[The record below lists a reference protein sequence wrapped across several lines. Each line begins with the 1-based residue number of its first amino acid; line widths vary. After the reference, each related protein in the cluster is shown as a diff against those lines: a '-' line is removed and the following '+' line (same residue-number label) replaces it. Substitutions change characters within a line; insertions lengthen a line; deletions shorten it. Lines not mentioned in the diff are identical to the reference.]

1 MKRLL
6 SPLLI
11 FALVFAV
18 GFVCTAKVQ
27 AGPGDPP
34 KIVPGMPFPFFD
46 LEDLNRQRWVGTY
59 LRGRPVILITG
70 HRDHKYDML
79 KWADALKR
87 EFADPGLAHVLWVM
101 NFRKLSSG
109 TSRKTVTD
117 QWRAFAPPVPML
129 LDWHGVI
136 GRSLKVNYGVPNI
149 IAIDAWGRL
158 AFHEMHT
165 FTPEVYA
172 AVSSYI
178 RPLLVGNPDFPKAA
192 IQTPI
197 ENKMLDNQPPYGA
210 TPKGKKG
217 YSY

>member
-1 MKRLL
+1 MQRSL
-6 SPLLI
+6 SQLLI
-11 FALVFAV
+11 IALVLGIGFAIP
-18 GFVCTAKVQ
+18 GTGHA
-27 AGPGDPP
+27 APGDPQ
-34 KIVPGMPFPFFD
+34 KIVPGMPFHFFD
-46 LEDLNRQRWVGTY
+46 LEDLNRQRWVSTY

-70 HRDHKYDML
+70 HRDQKYDML

-87 EFADPGLAHVLWVM
+87 EFADPGMAHVLWVM

-117 QWRAFAPPVPML
+117 MWRAFAPPVPML
-129 LDWHGVI
+129 LDWHGVV
-136 GRSLKVNYGVPNI
+136 GRGLKINYGVPNV

-158 AFHEMHT
+158 AFHEMHS

-192 IQTPI
+192 IETPI
-197 ENKMLDNQPPYGA
+197 EGKMLDNQLPYGA